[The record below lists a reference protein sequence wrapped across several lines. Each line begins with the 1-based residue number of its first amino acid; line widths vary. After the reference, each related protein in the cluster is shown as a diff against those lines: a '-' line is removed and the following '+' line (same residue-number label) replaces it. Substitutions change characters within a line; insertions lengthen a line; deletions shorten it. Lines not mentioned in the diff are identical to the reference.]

1 MNFKVFDSEYRFCL
15 ILWEYEPVTS
25 GELVKLCEES
35 LNWKRSTTFTVIRRL
50 SERGIIKSENAVVT
64 SLVSMD
70 QVRMADAE
78 EVLENKF
85 DGSLPLF
92 INTFFNNQK
101 LSEKDVDD
109 ILSMI
114 KKYKEN
120 HNLD

>member
-70 QVRMADAE
+70 QIRRARAE
-78 EVLENKF
+78 
-85 DGSLPLF
+85 
-92 INTFFNNQK
+92 
-101 LSEKDVDD
+101 
-109 ILSMI
+109 
-114 KKYKEN
+114 
-120 HNLD
+120 